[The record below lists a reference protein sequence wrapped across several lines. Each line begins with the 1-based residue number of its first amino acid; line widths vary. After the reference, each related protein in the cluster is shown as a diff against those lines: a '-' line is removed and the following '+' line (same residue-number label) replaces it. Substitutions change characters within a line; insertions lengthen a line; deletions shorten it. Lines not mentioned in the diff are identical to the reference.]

1 MITADTSRL
10 STRIERASGFVDAL
24 TDANMRHASLTI
36 EDKHTNLEQI
46 KEFFTKEIDPDEKNS
61 GIYP

>member
-1 MITADTSRL
+1 M
-10 STRIERASGFVDAL
+10 DAL

-46 KEFFTKEIDPDEKNS
+46 KEFLQKEIDPDEKLWYLS
-61 GIYP
+61 LTVGPYL